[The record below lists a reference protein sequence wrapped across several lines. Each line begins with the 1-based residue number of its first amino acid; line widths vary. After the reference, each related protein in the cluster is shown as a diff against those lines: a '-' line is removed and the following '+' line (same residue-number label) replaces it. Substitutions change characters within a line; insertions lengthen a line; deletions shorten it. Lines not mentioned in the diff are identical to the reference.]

1 MNLLKSSILTTAL
14 LAASL
19 SYAQEPITFNRY
31 CSDNTLRLDYIFSGN
46 HDEQHIAVDELCRT
60 AGWAGRHTRL
70 DSVPISSSRHTVSI
84 HLLPLRPTDTTHWR
98 QAQLSR
104 SLLTR

>member
-31 CSDNTLRLDYIFSGN
+31 FSDNTLRLDYIF
-46 HDEQHIAVDELCRT
+46 
-60 AGWAGRHTRL
+60 
-70 DSVPISSSRHTVSI
+70 
-84 HLLPLRPTDTTHWR
+84 
-98 QAQLSR
+98 
-104 SLLTR
+104 